1 MDIRIVGKHME
12 MTDAIKTRIED
23 KVSGLPKFYN
33 SVLDVEVIVESGKDG
48 ASKSVE
54 IIARSR
60 HSHVFVA
67 KQTGEDMYVC
77 VDDAVK
83 KLERQLTKQ
92 KEKERENKHTEGK
105 TLKPEL
111 EPEQE

>member
-1 MDIRIVGKHME
+1 MDIRIIGKHME

-33 SVLDVEVIVESGKDG
+33 SLMDVEVIVEGSKAG
-48 ASKSVE
+48 ASSSVE
-54 IIARSR
+54 IIARAR

-67 KQTGEDMYVC
+67 KQTGTDMYTC
-77 VDDAVK
+77 VDDVIK

-92 KEKERENKHTEGK
+92 KQKERENKHTEGK
-105 TLKPEL
+105 AMEA

>member
-1 MDIRIVGKHME
+1 MDIRIIGKHME

-33 SVLDVEVIVESGKDG
+33 SVLDVEVIVEGSKDG

-67 KQTGEDMYVC
+67 KQTGEDMYTC
-77 VDDAVK
+77 VDDAIK

-92 KEKERENKHTEGK
+92 KEKERDNKHTEGK
-105 TLKPEL
+105 ALEP

>member
-33 SVLDVEVIVESGKDG
+33 SVLDVEVIVEGSKDG
-48 ASKSVE
+48 LSKSVE

-67 KQTGEDMYVC
+67 KQTGEDMYTC
-77 VDDAVK
+77 VDDAIK

-92 KEKERENKHTEGK
+92 KEKERDNKHTEGQA
-105 TLKPEL
+105 L
-111 EPEQE
+111 ESEQE